1 MPEINSF
8 LRKAISLFVV
18 LEEEQKTQPTNTPA
32 QKTPETNRAPA
43 PAAQVPEAD
52 ISKFERHFSELF
64 EKANFPGPDYFEFWK
79 MMDSLE
85 GHIPDERARVK
96 AVFDAL
102 RIQGMTKGVLLQTAE
117 QYRNIVLE
125 DKNSFEAT
133 VREKVQS
140 EVQGREATM
149 RELEKAKTEKEQAIV
164 RLQEEIA
171 AAMQQVQ
178 ALQQEMAAAQSK
190 IESAQNGYI
199 TACSA
204 MISKIERDIKDF
216 QALIP

>member
-18 LEEEQKTQPTNTPA
+18 LEEERKTQPINIPA
-32 QKTPETNRAPA
+32 QKTPATNGASA
-43 PAAQVPEAD
+43 PAAHVPEAD
-52 ISKFERHFSELF
+52 ISKFEKHFSELF

-85 GHIPDERARVK
+85 GPIPDERVRVK

-117 QYRNIVLE
+117 QYRNLVIE
-125 DKNSFEAT
+125 DKNNFEAA
-133 VREKVQS
+133 VRERVQS
-140 EVQGREATM
+140 EVQSRAATI
-149 RELEKAKTEKEQAIV
+149 RELEKSKTEKEQAIV

-171 AAMQQVQ
+171 AAMQQMQ
-178 ALQQEMAAAQSK
+178 ALQQEIVAAQSK
-190 IESAQNGYI
+190 IESAQSGYI